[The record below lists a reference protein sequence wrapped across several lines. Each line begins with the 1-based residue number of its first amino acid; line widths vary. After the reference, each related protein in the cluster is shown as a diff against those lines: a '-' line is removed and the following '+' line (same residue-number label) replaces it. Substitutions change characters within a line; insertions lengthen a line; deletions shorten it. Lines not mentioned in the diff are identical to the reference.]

1 MFLPPETSMSTMQ
14 RKYKAAIT
22 YEFCNEVTTTMFYY
36 NMPVPLNVS
45 LWGVII
51 SGTADALRL
60 AS

>member
-1 MFLPPETSMSTMQ
+1 MSTMQ